1 MSNFDFETYLSETKI
16 EAYKT
21 KAIASAFAHE
31 WVDSV
36 TDATTASLE
45 NDPTSYQYLF
55 TAIMDTLCEV
65 CNRLDK
71 LEDET
76 AAMLREKKTA

>member
-1 MSNFDFETYLSETKI
+1 MTKFDFETYLSETKI
-16 EAYKT
+16 EAHKT

-36 TDATTASLE
+36 THATTASLE
-45 NDPTSYQYLF
+45 NDPEPYQYLF

-65 CNRLDK
+65 CSRLDR

-76 AAMLREKKTA
+76 NALFRGKETA